1 MALYMGAI
9 ILFGEEEDDV
19 FQQRNEVMRIA
30 RRNLPRD
37 MSDPFSISDNEFQ
50 KLYR

>member
-1 MALYMGAI
+1 MEAI
-9 ILFGEEEDDV
+9 ILFDEEEDDV
-19 FQQRNEVMRIA
+19 FQQRNEIMRIA
-30 RRNLPRD
+30 RRNLRD

>member
-1 MALYMGAI
+1 MRAI
-9 ILFGEEEDDV
+9 ILFGEEGNDV
-19 FQQRNEVMRIA
+19 FQQRNEIMRIA
-30 RRNLPRD
+30 RKRLRD

>member
-1 MALYMGAI
+1 MFGGYYI
-9 ILFGEEEDDV
+9 IWRGKDDV

-30 RRNLPRD
+30 RRSLRD
-37 MSDPFSISDNEFQ
+37 MSDPFSISNNEFQ

>member
-1 MALYMGAI
+1 MGAI

-19 FQQRNEVMRIA
+19 FQQRNNVRRIA
-30 RRNLPRD
+30 RRNLRD
-37 MSDPFSISDNEFQ
+37 MSDSFSISDNEFK